1 MSQKIR
7 LTRIAPLIT
16 PFERVGLILLILLC
30 ALLYF
35 SHSVT
40 VIQVND
46 STGYLYGG
54 LRIAETGF
62 PSYYD
67 PLNQLAGPYF
77 TLHAFKVRLGDTDP
91 NFYLNCSPGFPLVVA
106 LFRLLIPHPKAIFY
120 ASPTMALWGVIGVY
134 ALGEALFNARVGLA
148 AAILLAFD
156 PVYFQMATLSRSDAP
171 ATATMLWGL
180 ALFVSALKGERKGL
194 GLLSGVALGFA
205 CLIRYVVVL
214 TLIPLALYLILTY
227 GRSLWAKRSVYGFT
241 LGFGAFA
248 LLILLFNR
256 LYYGGFLTTGY
267 SPPHTLN
274 ISPPFHPSYFFGRSP
289 VNPGGYVATCRALWN
304 NFRYL
309 LLLAPFALL
318 VVPRRTGI
326 FLTSLALLFPLL
338 FSFYLHAPEGFA
350 TRLLLPSFPALY
362 LMVSQLVS
370 RVGEAIVR
378 RRFAVAPLLLA
389 AALLWSLP
397 TLPSSLER
405 ANKRNQREI
414 SRVAL
419 IEEFTSQTEQNAVF
433 LTWRYHDQVILY
445 GHRSA
450 MHFDMIPS
458 FQAKAEQREEEEFEE
473 GVVRVTNTLLGARIP
488 VYWIPDPP
496 RQRPDRCEL
505 EPALQA
511 HFQIIPWREQKPVI
525 YRIALK

>member
-1 MSQKIR
+1 M
-7 LTRIAPLIT
+7 
-16 PFERVGLILLILLC
+16 ILLC

-54 LRIAETGF
+54 IRIAETGL
-62 PSYYD
+62 PSYYE
-67 PLNQLAGPYF
+67 PNNQLAGPYF
-77 TLHAFKVRLGDTDP
+77 TLHAFKVRLGDADP
-91 NFYLNCSPGFPLVVA
+91 NFYLNYSPGFPLVVA
-106 LFRLLIPHPKAIFY
+106 LSRLLIPHPKAIFY
-120 ASPTMALWGVIGVY
+120 ASPTMALWGVIGIY
-134 ALGEALFNARVGLA
+134 ALGEALFNARVGLT

-180 ALFVSALKGERKGL
+180 ALFVSALKRECKGL

-205 CLIRYVVVL
+205 CLIRYVTVL
-214 TLIPLALYLILTY
+214 TLIPLALYLVFTY
-227 GRSLWAKRSVYGFT
+227 GRSLWAKRSIYGFM

-274 ISPPFHPSYFFGRSP
+274 LFPPFHSSYLLGRSP
-289 VNPGGYVATCRALWN
+289 VEPGGYIATCRALWD

-318 VVPRRTGI
+318 AMPRGAGI
-326 FLTSLALLFPLL
+326 FLTSLALVFPLL

-350 TRLLLPSFPALY
+350 TRFLLPSFPAFY

-370 RVGEAIVR
+370 RVGEVIVR
-378 RRFAVAPLLLA
+378 RRFAIAPLLFA
-389 AALLWSLP
+389 SALLWSLP
-397 TLPSSLER
+397 TLPSTLEG

-419 IEEFTSQTEQNAVF
+419 IKEFTSQTEKNAVF

-450 MHFDMIPS
+450 MHFDMIPPL
-458 FQAKAEQREEEEFEE
+458 QAKVEHRGEEEFKE
-473 GVVRVTNTLLGARIP
+473 GLVRATNTLLGVGVP

-496 RQRPDRCEL
+496 RLRPDRFEL
-505 EPALQA
+505 EPVLRA

-525 YRIALK
+525 YRIEPK